1 MASNDGQLGQGRGGR
16 PAAGSHSETHRGA
29 SRGASPS
36 DVEAISRAQRGDHE
50 AFRVLV
56 ERYQPRVYR
65 LALRILRDEEM
76 ARDAVQD
83 AFLKVYASLERF
95 EGRSSFYTWLY
106 RVVLNLCLDLR
117 RRDRSSRHV
126 EWAEEHT
133 PLSEGADPDAE
144 EPMDGAPPSPQH
156 ALERAELRDRM
167 VAAIGELP
175 DAARR
180 TLLLREVDGLSY
192 EEIAQALEIPK
203 GTVMS
208 RLHYARRRMQ
218 KALIAGGLE
227 VDKEVVPRRE
237 PRAQDTGDTG
247 KGGDG

>member
-1 MASNDGQLGQGRGGR
+1 MASNNGQFGQRRGRGQT
-16 PAAGSHSETHRGA
+16 PGSQSEIQRGE
-29 SRGASPS
+29 SRAASPS
-36 DVEAISRAQRGDHE
+36 DQEAISRAQRGDHA

-56 ERYQPRVYR
+56 ERYQHRVYR

-83 AFLKVYASLERF
+83 AFLKVYASLGRF

-117 RRDRSSRHV
+117 RRDRSSRNV

-133 PLSEGADPDAE
+133 PLSEGADPDSE
-144 EPMDGAPPSPQH
+144 EPMEGAPPSPH
-156 ALERAELRDRM
+156 HVLERAELRDRM
-167 VAAIGELP
+167 AAAIEELP
-175 DAARR
+175 DAARQ

-192 EEIAQALEIPK
+192 EEIGQALEIPK

-218 KALIAGGLE
+218 KALIAGGLSWE
-227 VDKEVVPRRE
+227 KEVTPIEELHVQE
-237 PRAQDTGDTG
+237 KEQ
-247 KGGDG
+247 GGEE

>member
-1 MASNDGQLGQGRGGR
+1 
-16 PAAGSHSETHRGA
+16 
-29 SRGASPS
+29 
-36 DVEAISRAQRGDHE
+36 
-50 AFRVLV
+50 VLV
-56 ERYQPRVYR
+56 ERYQQRVYR

-76 ARDAVQD
+76 ARDAVQE

-117 RRDRSSRHV
+117 RRDRSGRHV

-133 PLSEGADPDAE
+133 PLSEGADPESE
-144 EPMDGAPPSPQH
+144 EPMEGAAPSPH
-156 ALERAELRDRM
+156 RALERAELRDRM
-167 VAAIGELP
+167 AAAIAELP
-175 DAARR
+175 EPARR

-218 KALIAGGLE
+218 KALVAGGLDWE
-227 VDKEVVPRRE
+227 KEVVPRGEAHAR
-237 PRAQDTGDTG
+237 GTG
-247 KGGDG
+247 KGGEV

>member
-1 MASNDGQLGQGRGGR
+1 MASNDGQFGRGRGEGLDS
-16 PAAGSHSETHRGA
+16 GSQSETQRGVTRA
-29 SRGASPS
+29 ASPS
-36 DVEAISRAQRGDHE
+36 DEEAISRARLGDH
-50 AFRVLV
+50 AGFRVLV
-56 ERYQPRVYR
+56 ERYQQRAYR
-65 LALRILRDEEM
+65 LALRILHDEEM

-83 AFLKVYASLERF
+83 AFLKVYASLGRF

-126 EWAEEHT
+126 EWAEDYT
-133 PLSEGADPDAE
+133 PLSEGADPDSE
-144 EPMDGAPPSPQH
+144 EPMEGAPPSPH
-156 ALERAELRDRM
+156 HVLERAELRERM
-167 VAAIGELP
+167 AAAIEELP
-175 DAARR
+175 DAPRR

-218 KALIAGGLE
+218 KALIARGLAL
-227 VDKEVVPRRE
+227 DKEIAPRGKL
-237 PRAQDTGDTG
+237 RAQDTG
-247 KGGDG
+247 KGGDV

>member
-1 MASNDGQLGQGRGGR
+1 MASNEGHSGRGRGEGQ
-16 PAAGSHSETHRGA
+16 AFGFQSETQQDA
-29 SRGASPS
+29 SRAALPT
-36 DVEAISRAQRGDHE
+36 DAEAISRAQRGDHA

-56 ERYQPRVYR
+56 ERYQQRLYR

-76 ARDAVQD
+76 ARDALQE
-83 AFLKVYASLERF
+83 AFLKVYASLGRF

-117 RRDRSSRHV
+117 RRDRSSRYV

-133 PLSEGADPDAE
+133 PLSEGADPDSE
-144 EPMDGAPPSPQH
+144 EPLEGVSPSPYH
-156 ALERAELRDRM
+156 VLLRAELRGRLA
-167 VAAIGELP
+167 AAIEELP
-175 DAARR
+175 EAARR

-192 EEIAQALEIPK
+192 EEIAQVLEIPK

-218 KALIAGGLE
+218 KALLAGGLVLDE
-227 VDKEVVPRRE
+227 RVRGQTKERD
-237 PRAQDTGDTG
+237 AG
-247 KGGDG
+247 KGGNG

>member
-1 MASNDGQLGQGRGGR
+1 MASNRGQFGQGWG
-16 PAAGSHSETHRGA
+16 AGEASGSQPETQRGA
-29 SRGASPS
+29 SRAAFPS
-36 DVEAISRAQRGDHE
+36 DEEAISRARGGDHA

-56 ERYQPRVYR
+56 ERYQQRVYR

-83 AFLKVYASLERF
+83 AFLKVYASLGKF

-126 EWAEEHT
+126 EWAEERT
-133 PLSEGADPDAE
+133 PLSEGADPDSE
-144 EPMDGAPPSPQH
+144 EPMEGAAPSPH
-156 ALERAELRDRM
+156 HVLERAELRERM
-167 VAAIGELP
+167 ASAIEELP
-175 DAARR
+175 EAARR

-192 EEIAQALEIPK
+192 EEISQALEIPR

-218 KALIAGGLE
+218 KALIAGGLSLDE
-227 VDKEVVPRRE
+227 VLRSA
-237 PRAQDTGDTG
+237 PRARDVG
-247 KGGDG
+247 KGGDA

>member
-1 MASNDGQLGQGRGGR
+1 MASNDGQFGPGRGGR
-16 PAAGSHSETHRGA
+16 HASGSPSETHRGA
-29 SRGASPS
+29 SLASSPS
-36 DVEAISRAQRGDHE
+36 DEEAISRAQRGDHA

-56 ERYQPRVYR
+56 ERYQQRIYR
-65 LALRILRDEEM
+65 LALRLLRDEET

-83 AFLKVYASLERF
+83 AFLKVYASLGKF

-106 RVVLNLCLDLR
+106 RVVLNLCLDFR

-133 PLSEGADPDAE
+133 PLSEAADPESDA
-144 EPMDGAPPSPQH
+144 PMEGAPPSPHH

-167 VAAIGELP
+167 AAAIGELP

-218 KALIAGGLE
+218 KALVAGGLE
-227 VDKEVVPRRE
+227 REKEVVPRGE
-237 PRAQDTGDTG
+237 PRGDTG
-247 KGGDG
+247 KGGDA

>member
-1 MASNDGQLGQGRGGR
+1 MASNGGQFGQGRGGGQA
-16 PAAGSHSETHRGA
+16 PGFQSETQRGV
-29 SRGASPS
+29 SRAASPS
-36 DVEAISRAQRGDHE
+36 DEEAISRAKRGDHA

-56 ERYQPRVYR
+56 ERYQQRVYR

-83 AFLKVYASLERF
+83 AFLKVYASLGRF

-133 PLSEGADPDAE
+133 PLSEGADPDSE
-144 EPMDGAPPSPQH
+144 EPMEGAPPSPH
-156 ALERAELRDRM
+156 HVLERAELRERM
-167 VAAIGELP
+167 AAAIEELP

-192 EEIAQALEIPK
+192 EEIAEALEIPK

-218 KALIAGGLE
+218 KALIAGGLAS
-227 VDKEVVPRRE
+227 DKEVAPRGE
-237 PRAQDTGDTG
+237 LHTQETG
-247 KGGDG
+247 KGGDV

>member
-1 MASNDGQLGQGRGGR
+1 MASNEGQFGQGRGEGQ
-16 PAAGSHSETHRGA
+16 ASDSQSETQRGVTRA
-29 SRGASPS
+29 ASPS
-36 DVEAISRAQRGDHE
+36 DEEAISRARRGDHA

-56 ERYQPRVYR
+56 ERYQQRAYR

-83 AFLKVYASLERF
+83 AFLKVYASLGRF

-117 RRDRSSRHV
+117 RRDRSGRHV

-133 PLSEGADPDAE
+133 PLSQGADPDSE
-144 EPMDGAPPSPQH
+144 EPMEGAPPSPH
-156 ALERAELRDRM
+156 HVLERAELRERM
-167 VAAIGELP
+167 AAAIEELP

-218 KALIAGGLE
+218 KTLIAGGLALDE
-227 VDKEVVPRRE
+227 KVAPRGKL
-237 PRAQDTGDTG
+237 RAQSTG
-247 KGGDG
+247 KGGDV

>member
-1 MASNDGQLGQGRGGR
+1 MASNTGQFGQGRG
-16 PAAGSHSETHRGA
+16 AEQASGSQSETQRGVSRAA
-29 SRGASPS
+29 SAS
-36 DVEAISRAQRGDHE
+36 DEEAISRAKRGDHA

-56 ERYQPRVYR
+56 ERYQQRVYR

-83 AFLKVYASLERF
+83 AFLKVYASLGRF

-133 PLSEGADPDAE
+133 PLSEGADPDSE
-144 EPMDGAPPSPQH
+144 EPMEGAPPSPH
-156 ALERAELRDRM
+156 HVLERAELRERM
-167 VAAIGELP
+167 AAAIEELP

-192 EEIAQALEIPK
+192 EEIALALEIPK

-218 KALIAGGLE
+218 KALIAGGLASE
-227 VDKEVVPRRE
+227 KEMAPRGE
-237 PRAQDTGDTG
+237 PRAQGTG
-247 KGGDG
+247 KGGDV

>member
-1 MASNDGQLGQGRGGR
+1 MTSNEGQFGQGQGGKR
-16 PAAGSHSETHRGA
+16 ALGSQSETHRGA
-29 SRGASPS
+29 TRAASPS
-36 DVEAISRAQRGDHE
+36 DEEAISRARRGDHA

-56 ERYQPRVYR
+56 ERYQQRAYR
-65 LALRILRDEEM
+65 LALRILHDEEM
-76 ARDAVQD
+76 AQDAVQD
-83 AFLKVYASLERF
+83 AFLKVYSSLGRF
-95 EGRSSFYTWLY
+95 EGRSRFYTWLY

-133 PLSEGADPDAE
+133 PLSEGADPDSE
-144 EPMDGAPPSPQH
+144 EPMEGAAPSPH
-156 ALERAELRDRM
+156 HVLERAELRQRM
-167 VAAIGELP
+167 AAAIEELP

-218 KALIAGGLE
+218 KALIAGGLGLE
-227 VDKEVVPRRE
+227 GEIAPRGE
-237 PRAQDTGDTG
+237 PQAQDAG
-247 KGGDG
+247 KGGEV